1 MIVSPFVFLI
11 SFCTSLPSFFFFFH
25 QVEDILSFSAW
36 DIVSVW
42 PVPSQRPCFLT
53 WLLMVITWLLIL
65 CFMHSWLLFVILVSA
80 QLMPPQSIL
89 PGGSDSK
96 ASAHNAGDLGSIP
109 GLGRSPGEGNGN
121 PLQYSCLE
129 NSIDGGAWW
138 ATVHGVTKSWTRLS
152 NFTSE

>member
-1 MIVSPFVFLI
+1 MVGSPFVFLI
-11 SFCTSLPSFFFFFH
+11 SFCTSLPSFLFFH
-25 QVEDILSFSAW
+25 QVEDILNFSAW
-36 DIVSVW
+36 DIVSVQ

-80 QLMPPQSIL
+80 QLMSPQSIL

-96 ASAHNAGDLGSIP
+96 ASAHNVGDLGSIP

-138 ATVHGVTKSWTRLS
+138 ATVHGVAKSWTQLS
-152 NFTSE
+152 DFTSL